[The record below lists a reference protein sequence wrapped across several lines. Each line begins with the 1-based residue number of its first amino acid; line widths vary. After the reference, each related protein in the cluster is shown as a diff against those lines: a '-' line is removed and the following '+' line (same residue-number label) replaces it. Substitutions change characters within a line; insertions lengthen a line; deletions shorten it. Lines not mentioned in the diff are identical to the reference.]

1 MSDVQHSSN
10 GNAAEVDLDLD
21 APPEGKPDVRHR
33 RFRLRGEV
41 FEVPRLSID
50 VFGGSVTELDAAET
64 KDDASLVDVWQAQAD
79 FIAASVHPDDSE
91 RFKAIRERPI
101 DSLSPSDLR
110 RLYSYLWEVHTGRPT
125 KSAEASSP
133 GPESSAASSKAASG
147 SPVVGRP
154 S

>member
-1 MSDVQHSSN
+1 MTEAPHSDNGSS
-10 GNAAEVDLDLD
+10 AEVDLDLD
-21 APPEGKPDVRHR
+21 APEAGKPQVRHR
-33 RFRLRGEV
+33 RFRLRGET
-41 FEVPRLSID
+41 FTVPRISIEA
-50 VFGGSVTELDAAET
+50 FGDAVEELDDAET
-64 KDDASLVDVWQAQAD
+64 GDGVTLKDVWVAQANH
-79 FIAASVHPDDSE
+79 IEASIHPDDLA
-91 RFKAIRERPI
+91 RFKAIRDRPL

-133 GPESSAASSKAASG
+133 GPESSAASSKAESG